1 MIEQIAAF
9 GPWAWVVAGLVLL
22 GLEILAPGN
31 VLVWFGVAAILTGLF
46 EFVTDF
52 GWQAN
57 FLLFAALSIVLVI
70 VGRRYFA
77 RRGSVSEQ
85 PFLNQR
91 ANALVG
97 QRHVLA
103 EPLVGGQGRIRID
116 DTTWRITGP
125 DLPSGTRVRVARA
138 DGAVLTV
145 EQDAA
150 QA

>member
-1 MIEQIAAF
+1 VEAIAQF
-9 GPWAWVVAGLVLL
+9 GAWAWVVAGLILL

-31 VLVWFGVAAILTGLF
+31 VLVWFGIAAILTGLF
-46 EFVTDF
+46 ELVADL
-52 GWQAN
+52 GWQVN
-57 FLLFAALSIVLVI
+57 FLLFAILSIILVI

-77 RRGSVSEQ
+77 RRGSISEQ

-116 DTTWRITGP
+116 DTMWRITGP
-125 DLPSGTRVRVARA
+125 DLPSGTKVRVTRA
-138 DGAVLTV
+138 DGALLTV
-145 EQDAA
+145 EKDAA
-150 QA
+150 A

>member
-1 MIEQIAAF
+1 MVEAISQF

-31 VLVWFGVAAILTGLF
+31 ALVWFGVAAILTGLF
-46 EFVTDF
+46 ELVTDF
-52 GWQAN
+52 GWQVN
-57 FLLFAALSIVLVI
+57 FLLFAVLSIVLVI

-77 RRGSVSEQ
+77 RASAPSER

-91 ANALVG
+91 ANGLVG

-116 DTTWRITGP
+116 DTMWRVTGP
-125 DLPSGTRVRVARA
+125 DLPSGTQVRIARA
-138 DGAVLTV
+138 DGALLTV
-145 EQDAA
+145 EKDAA
-150 QA
+150 